1 MPEIVGG
8 SFTGVTVR
16 TNVSVVLSKPS
27 LTVIVIVVE
36 PDWFGSGVR
45 VTLRADPLP
54 PNTILPFG
62 TRPELDEVPL
72 TPRPAAADC
81 PSPTVNAIAPVVPSS
96 GMLRSEILEMVGA
109 VLLGGA

>member
-54 PNTILPFG
+54 ANTILSFG
-62 TRPELDEVPL
+62 TRPELDEVSL
-72 TPRPAAADC
+72 TSRPAAAVC
-81 PSPTVNAIAPVVPSS
+81 PSQTVNAIAAVVARS
-96 GMLRSEILEMVGA
+96 GIVRT
-109 VLLGGA
+109 